1 MQRVVWTDA
10 DGDDYA
16 KTSYYGM
23 PRTLDITD
31 KLFFEVWKQAVDN
44 IQEVKTEV
52 TKQPFDAANF
62 SDRFK

>member
-1 MQRVVWTDA
+1 
-10 DGDDYA
+10 
-16 KTSYYGM
+16 M